1 MKVLRHLDKLFIAPE
16 VYINK
21 EDYYIKFQRSEIN
34 ERRNELKENVM
45 KKMGIVLAIFLWA
58 GVSQGLVAEDIPL
71 KTDIGKQALVAEL
84 EKVVPDLMQKAGIPG
99 MSIAVIKEGE
109 IIWSRGF
116 GIKNT
121 KTGEPVSDNT
131 VFEAASLT
139 KPFFA
144 YFVMKMAE
152 NGELNLDTPLVKY
165 APEDYIEK
173 NYVGHPLNLE
183 GFRRDWFN
191 KITARM
197 VLSHSSGLPHG
208 EARKPLP
215 IFFEPGTK
223 YKYSAD
229 GYEYLQRIVEHLKGE
244 PLHELMRKMVIEP
257 LKMKDS
263 SMVWQEVYE
272 TQSAVGHDTFS
283 ETSGKFR
290 KRTQAHAAASL
301 YTTAADY
308 ARFVAGM
315 LNDTGLKKET
325 IAEMLTPQIDV
336 AESVFW
342 GLGFGLERIA
352 NGDAFWQW
360 GDYGIFRNYAVAYK
374 KQKMGVVYLTN
385 SQNGLSIGQEILD
398 HSIGG
403 GQDLGLAYLKYDR
416 YDSPS
421 MTLAR
426 TIQSKGIKEAVRYLR
441 EMMEKSPGAITEQ
454 SVNSIGYLLLR
465 SGKTDEA
472 IEILKLNVESF
483 PGSANVYDS
492 LAEAYMKRGDD
503 ELAIEFYKKAVEMV
517 SKDQK
522 ADKTFLAS
530 LEKGARAKLEQ
541 LEKRMKRRMSQ
552 EDAEKTYSQFLGV
565 WEFEVKGFGLLAI
578 KVFADNGLLWGTSES
593 GVFDERIEFIPVE
606 GKALEFKIDS
616 PEIGQFDWVFSKD
629 DEGKISKCRI
639 YVDSMSIEASGNKKK
654 NKSGN

>member
-1 MKVLRHLDKLFIAPE
+1 
-16 VYINK
+16 
-21 EDYYIKFQRSEIN
+21 
-34 ERRNELKENVM
+34 M
-45 KKMGIVLAIFLWA
+45 KKNLMRNAWIILAIVLSA
-58 GVSQGLVAEDIPL
+58 GVSQNFAVADILL
-71 KTDIGKQALVAEL
+71 KTDAGKESLIADL
-84 EKVVPDLMQKAGIPG
+84 EKAVPDLMQKAGIPG
-99 MSIAVIKEGE
+99 MSIAVIKGGE

-121 KTGEPVSDNT
+121 KTSEPVYDNT
-131 VFEAASLT
+131 IFEAASLT

-144 YFVMKMAE
+144 YFVMKMVE
-152 NGELNLDTPLVKY
+152 NGELDLDTPLIKY
-165 APEDYIEK
+165 APEEYVEK
-173 NYVGHPLNLE
+173 NYVGHPLNRE
-183 GFRRDWFN
+183 GFRRDWFS

-208 EARKPLP
+208 EPRNPLP

-229 GYEYLQRIVEHLKGE
+229 GYMYLQRIVEHLKGE

-272 TQSAVGHDTFS
+272 TQSAVGHDIFG

-290 KRTQAHAAASL
+290 KRTQAHAAATL

-308 ARFVAGM
+308 ARFVAAV

-325 IAEMLTPQIDV
+325 VAQMLTPQIDV
-336 AESVFW
+336 AENVFW
-342 GLGFGLERIA
+342 GLGFGLERTA
-352 NGDAFWQW
+352 SGDAFWQW

-374 KQKMGVVYLTN
+374 KQKNGVVYLTN

-403 GQDLGLAYLKYDR
+403 GKDLGLAHLKYDR

-421 MTLAR
+421 MELAR
-426 TIQSKGIKEAVRYLR
+426 MIQSKGIKEGVRYLR
-441 EMMEKSPGAITEQ
+441 ELMQKSPGAITEQ
-454 SVNSIGYLLLR
+454 GVNSLGYQLLN

-483 PGSANVYDS
+483 PASANVYDS
-492 LAEAYMKRGDD
+492 LAEAYMKKGDD

-530 LEKGARAKLEQ
+530 LEKGARAKLEK
-541 LEKRMKRRMSQ
+541 LENRMKRKMSQ
-552 EDAEKTYSQFLGV
+552 EDAEKAYSQFFGI
-565 WEFEVKGFGLLAI
+565 WEFEVPGFGALAI
-578 KVFADNGLLWGTSES
+578 KVFPDDGLLWVTSES

-606 GKALEFKIDS
+606 GKALEFKVDS
-616 PEIGQFDWVFSKD
+616 PEIGQFDCVFSKD
-629 DEGKISKCRI
+629 EEGKISKCRI
-639 YVDSMSIEASGNKKK
+639 YIESMNIEAFGNKKK
-654 NKSGN
+654 AE